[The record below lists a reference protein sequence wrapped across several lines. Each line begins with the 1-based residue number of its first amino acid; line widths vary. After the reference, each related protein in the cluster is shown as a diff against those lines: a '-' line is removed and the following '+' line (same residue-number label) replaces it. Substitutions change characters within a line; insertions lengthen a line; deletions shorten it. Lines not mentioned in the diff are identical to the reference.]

1 MSVSKKNSQKSN
13 QIKNSVVAHHQRL
26 SMKLQSIWSEYIFV
40 VLFFILF
47 PEWNWWN
54 IKTNIDLSC
63 TDCCVCNGNKLNAQ
77 LHHWTPGKVY
87 SPQMWSSAFGCMWHK
102 KKNEKNWN
110 RCWTHR
116 QWLCIRYWNRRTS
129 RENHAARNCTMVQIN
144 ENTHIIQGGAVPL
157 VYKGSFTAY
166 DFEFRV
172 QTQSRDLDQDLFP
185 LWMHNITCLR
195 GTIRRVRKDDMPSYL
210 WNVGCILTSWAT
222 SLNLF

>member
-1 MSVSKKNSQKSN
+1 MEINLMHSCITEPLEKFT
-13 QIKNSVVAHHQRL
+13 AHR
-26 SMKLQSIWSEYIFV
+26 
-40 VLFFILF
+40 
-47 PEWNWWN
+47 
-54 IKTNIDLSC
+54 C
-63 TDCCVCNGNKLNAQ
+63 GA
-77 LHHWTPGKVY
+77 LHL
-87 SPQMWSSAFGCMWHK
+87 AACDIK